1 MSQRLWDP
9 TSCLRQIVKHRVLGN
24 KCRYFIGCS
33 FIESTNPSQLIIKKR
48 ITVKKK
54 PKKSKPVK
62 MNYSL
67 SDKLNERDLAPII
80 KHFFD
85 QNDVSYRTIISDLM
99 IHKYDVI
106 VTKRNWKNRR
116 ERREI
121 GTKNL
126 DVSRNDTEIDL
137 RGEIIVEI
145 KDSRTATISFDVQ
158 NDHRTM
164 ALSFLHY
171 LTKSLPL

>member
-1 MSQRLWDP
+1 MQS
-9 TSCLRQIVKHRVLGN
+9 
-24 KCRYFIGCS
+24 
-33 FIESTNPSQLIIKKR
+33 STNQNQSIIKKR

-62 MNYSL
+62 MNYLL

-85 QNDVSYRTIISDLM
+85 QNDVSYRTKISDMM

-106 VTKRNWKNRR
+106 ITKRKWKNRR
-116 ERREI
+116 ERREME
-121 GTKNL
+121 TKNQGETG
-126 DVSRNDTEIDL
+126 NDSEIDL
-137 RGEIIVEI
+137 RGEISIEI
-145 KDSRTATISFDVQ
+145 DTSRTVTISFDLK
-158 NDHRTM
+158 NENRTM

-171 LTKSLPL
+171 MTKSLPL

>member
-1 MSQRLWDP
+1 MQS
-9 TSCLRQIVKHRVLGN
+9 
-24 KCRYFIGCS
+24 
-33 FIESTNPSQLIIKKR
+33 STNQSQPIIKKR

-85 QNDVSYRTIISDLM
+85 QNDVSYRTKISDMM

-106 VTKRNWKNRR
+106 ITKRKWKNRR
-116 ERREI
+116 ERREL

-126 DVSRNDTEIDL
+126 DIGETENDSEIDL
-137 RGEIIVEI
+137 RGEISIEI
-145 KDSRTATISFDVQ
+145 TTPRTVTISFDTHPTLQ
-158 NDHRTM
+158 NDNRTM

-171 LTKSLPL
+171 MTKSLPLLL

>member
-1 MSQRLWDP
+1 MQS
-9 TSCLRQIVKHRVLGN
+9 
-24 KCRYFIGCS
+24 
-33 FIESTNPSQLIIKKR
+33 STNQNQSIIKKR

-62 MNYSL
+62 MNYLL

-85 QNDVSYRTIISDLM
+85 QNDVSYRTKISDMM

-106 VTKRNWKNRR
+106 ITKRKWKNRR
-116 ERREI
+116 ERREME
-121 GTKNL
+121 TKNL
-126 DVSRNDTEIDL
+126 VIGETGNETGNSEIDL
-137 RGEIIVEI
+137 RGEISIEI
-145 KDSRTATISFDVQ
+145 DTSRTVTISFDVK
-158 NDHRTM
+158 NENRTM

-171 LTKSLPL
+171 MTKSLPL

>member
-1 MSQRLWDP
+1 MFRSAHFH
-9 TSCLRQIVKHRVLGN
+9 HRILGN

-33 FIESTNPSQLIIKKR
+33 FIGSANENPSVITKKR

-85 QNDVSYRTIISDLM
+85 QNGVSYRTKISDQM

-106 VTKRNWKNRR
+106 ITERKWKNRR
-116 ERREI
+116 ERRELAS

-126 DVSRNDTEIDL
+126 VVGEIGNDIKIDL
-137 RGEIIVEI
+137 KGEISVEI
-145 KDSRTATISFDVQ
+145 NTQRTVTISFDVK

-171 LTKSLPL
+171 MTKSLPL

>member
-1 MSQRLWDP
+1 MHS
-9 TSCLRQIVKHRVLGN
+9 
-24 KCRYFIGCS
+24 
-33 FIESTNPSQLIIKKR
+33 STNQSQPIIKKR

-85 QNDVSYRTIISDLM
+85 QNDVSYRTKMSDVM

-106 VTKRNWKNRR
+106 ITKRKWKNRR
-116 ERREI
+116 ERREL

-126 DVSRNDTEIDL
+126 DIGGTGNDSEIDL
-137 RGEIIVEI
+137 RGEISIDI
-145 KDSRTATISFDVQ
+145 NTSRTVTISFDTHPTLQ
-158 NDHRTM
+158 NDNRTM

-171 LTKSLPL
+171 MTKSLPL

>member
-1 MSQRLWDP
+1 
-9 TSCLRQIVKHRVLGN
+9 
-24 KCRYFIGCS
+24 
-33 FIESTNPSQLIIKKR
+33 
-48 ITVKKK
+48 
-54 PKKSKPVK
+54 

-85 QNDVSYRTIISDLM
+85 QNDVSYRTKISDVM

-106 VTKRNWKNRR
+106 ITKRKWKNRR
-116 ERREI
+116 ERREL

-126 DVSRNDTEIDL
+126 DIGETGNDSEIDL
-137 RGEIIVEI
+137 RGEISIEI
-145 KDSRTATISFDVQ
+145 NTSRNVTISFDTHPTLQ
-158 NDHRTM
+158 NDNRTM

-171 LTKSLPL
+171 MTKSLPL

>member
-1 MSQRLWDP
+1 
-9 TSCLRQIVKHRVLGN
+9 
-24 KCRYFIGCS
+24 
-33 FIESTNPSQLIIKKR
+33 
-48 ITVKKK
+48 
-54 PKKSKPVK
+54 

-85 QNDVSYRTIISDLM
+85 QNDVSYRTKMSDVM

-106 VTKRNWKNRR
+106 ITKRKWKNRR
-116 ERREI
+116 ERREL

-126 DVSRNDTEIDL
+126 DIGETGNDSEIDL
-137 RGEIIVEI
+137 RGEISIEI
-145 KDSRTATISFDVQ
+145 NNSRTVTISFDTHPTLQ
-158 NDHRTM
+158 NDNRTM

-171 LTKSLPL
+171 MTKSLPL

>member
-1 MSQRLWDP
+1 MHS
-9 TSCLRQIVKHRVLGN
+9 
-24 KCRYFIGCS
+24 
-33 FIESTNPSQLIIKKR
+33 STNQSQPIIKKR

-85 QNDVSYRTIISDLM
+85 QNDVSYRTKMSDVM

-106 VTKRNWKNRR
+106 ITKRKWKNRR
-116 ERREI
+116 ERREL

-126 DVSRNDTEIDL
+126 DIGETGNDSDINL
-137 RGEIIVEI
+137 RGEISIEI
-145 KDSRTATISFDVQ
+145 NNSRTVTISFDTHPTLQ
-158 NDHRTM
+158 NDNRTM

-171 LTKSLPL
+171 MTKSLPL